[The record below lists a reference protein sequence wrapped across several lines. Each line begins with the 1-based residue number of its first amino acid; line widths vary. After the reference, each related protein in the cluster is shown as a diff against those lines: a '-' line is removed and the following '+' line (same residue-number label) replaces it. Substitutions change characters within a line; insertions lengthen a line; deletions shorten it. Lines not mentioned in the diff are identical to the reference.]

1 MIVVPA
7 SAFTQGKCSV
17 NVVVTDGREFTHRTQ
32 YQLLGP
38 GSLHRA
44 SSANG
49 AAPND
54 GVDSVAKDKP

>member
-1 MIVVPA
+1 
-7 SAFTQGKCSV
+7 
-17 NVVVTDGREFTHRTQ
+17 VTDGREFTHRTQ

-49 AAPND
+49 AAHND